1 MYISIR
7 FVLWL
12 TWIDSRLLY
21 ENLDEDYYR
30 NRLSKENAARLWT
43 PTIIL
48 KNSLEGKNLQFDPS
62 NTNLFLGRLGN
73 SSQAPLN
80 QAYEA
85 KMYSANET
93 NIIWRSGHL
102 LKFKCQFDLFYLPL
116 DNQTCFI
123 QVSSSAKLIM
133 QNQFFFNFGC
143 DFNRWKSLKQTDSK
157 SN

>member
-12 TWIDSRLLY
+12 KWIDSRLLY
-21 ENLDEDYYR
+21 ENLDEDYFR

-43 PTIIL
+43 PTVIL
-48 KNSLEGKNLQFDPS
+48 KNSMEGKNLQFDPS
-62 NTNLFLGRLGN
+62 HTNLFLDRHGN

-85 KMYSANET
+85 KMYSANKT
-93 NIIWRSGHL
+93 SIIWRSGHL

-133 QNQFFFNFGC
+133 QNQFFLILDVFSIDG
-143 DFNRWKSLKQTDSK
+143 SL
-157 SN
+157 